1 LFDHVTL
8 RVSHPE
14 ASRRFYNLVFEVL
27 EHREPPHVNED
38 FAEWGEFSL
47 LPAGSRRP
55 TRRLHVAFVASSR
68 ERVDRFWTRL
78 TEAGYRD
85 DGAPGPR
92 PQYREDYYGA
102 FVLDPDGNSIEAVH
116 HSLVP
121 ERTSVVDHVWLRV
134 RDLAAARRFYE
145 TIGPAAGFGLA
156 GERED
161 RVGFGG
167 RAGSFTITTGEP
179 TENVH
184 LAFPAPDR
192 AAVEEFHRV
201 ATEAGYRDNGAPGE
215 RPVYHPGYYRAYVL
229 DPDGNNVE
237 LVHHNRGA

>member
-1 LFDHVTL
+1 MTL
-8 RVSHPE
+8 RVSRLE
-14 ASRRFYNLVFEVL
+14 ASRRFYDSFFEVL

-85 DGAPGPR
+85 
-92 PQYREDYYGA
+92 
-102 FVLDPDGNSIEAVH
+102 
-116 HSLVP
+116 
-121 ERTSVVDHVWLRV
+121 
-134 RDLAAARRFYE
+134 
-145 TIGPAAGFGLA
+145 
-156 GERED
+156 
-161 RVGFGG
+161 
-167 RAGSFTITTGEP
+167 
-179 TENVH
+179 
-184 LAFPAPDR
+184 
-192 AAVEEFHRV
+192 
-201 ATEAGYRDNGAPGE
+201 NGAPGE
-215 RPVYHPGYYRAYVL
+215 RPGYHPGYYRAYVL